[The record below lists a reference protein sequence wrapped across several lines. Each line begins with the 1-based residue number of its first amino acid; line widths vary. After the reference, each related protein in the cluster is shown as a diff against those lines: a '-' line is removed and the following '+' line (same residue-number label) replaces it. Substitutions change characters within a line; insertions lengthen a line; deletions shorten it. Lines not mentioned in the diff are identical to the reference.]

1 MISRIKNFFKGLLSK
16 NEEEE
21 VQNEEDLV
29 EETRVISGDGEVSVN
44 KEDSVPDKENVME
57 DKGEKSYCVSGE
69 EYLAIVIF
77 TQIKNGL
84 ISSKY
89 KYLNDWITDV
99 ISKAE
104 FKPVDLEC
112 IKSPL
117 MFNIDNVVEDTD
129 SMLKLKRVWKTRK
142 YISTDKALQ
151 EYMTELL

>member
-16 NEEEE
+16 NEGEE
-21 VQNEEDLV
+21 VQKEEDLV
-29 EETRVISGDGEVSVN
+29 EETRIISGDGEVSVN
-44 KEDSVPDKENVME
+44 KEDSVPDKKDVME

-104 FKPVDLEC
+104 FSQEDLEC

-117 MFNIDNVVEDTD
+117 MFSLNNVEEDTD
-129 SMLKLKRVWKTRK
+129 NMLKLKRVWKTRK
-142 YISTDKALQ
+142 YVSTDKALQ